1 MPSVPREKYP
11 EMNWRAADKVA
22 AWKVF
27 KRRMEVIF
35 VADQIPEERQWAL
48 ILVAGGDEA
57 YNRWDT
63 LEDTVQDRKKVDQV
77 WLAFEK
83 SFEQSTSFW
92 HFRDTYLGDFRQDE
106 SETTADLDLR
116 IKQTVKGCQWQ
127 KESEEERMI
136 NLLYHATIYYEI
148 RKFVQETDRNAITY
162 EMVIEKAKAHERNVL
177 EYKDHQASHG
187 GANSAPLQAMLK
199 KDNVFHWED
208 QQTRSFQQVKTLI
221 AKANTTPL
229 RYYDRDLPVTVQAD
243 ASLRGLGACLIQK
256 HKGKDQ
262 PIAFASKSLTDAE
275 TRYANIEREL
285 LAIVF
290 ACQRFSTY
298 LLGRSFIAE
307 SDHKPLEMIAMKN
320 LANAPPRLQRMLLE
334 LQRYDV
340 TIKYRPGKEMQ
351 LADALSRC
359 PARASQ
365 EIKLDMRVDYIAF
378 TKPWIEKLKDSTQR
392 DPILATVYQ
401 LTQQGWPHQ
410 RRHVPRMARRYW
422 DFRDELS
429 TDDGLLLKGPR
440 LIIPGELQEEYL
452 SRLHEGHLS
461 ANKVQE
467 NAKQH
472 MYWTGIDADIEDYTK
487 RCQECIKRSQVPKE
501 PLQPHDI
508 PEGPWR
514 KLGMDYFAFDGNSYV
529 LICDYFSKF
538 PFLYRAKTSFW
549 SLRDRLID
557 LFSIEGYPDEIVS
570 DNGPPFQSK
579 EFAKFLSGLGI
590 KHTTSSPGYPR
601 SNGFIERHIQMVK
614 NMLSKSSN
622 TRSFQEVLA
631 DLRTTRIGTGLPSP
645 AEILHGR
652 NLTTR
657 AQAEIDIKAIRSVLQ
672 ERQLKMMLDH
682 NTSRRAKKARP
693 LVVGERCHVLGPGNK
708 WIDTFI
714 TGITD
719 SGRSYETQV
728 EATGKQL
735 TRNRSHIRPRG
746 PDIPHLHSSF
756 LQRNAVPSAASD
768 EKVPSQRE
776 NSVIS
781 GRPLVTNGQKTV
793 LSGNHKGSIKQTN
806 TSQVLVSET
815 VPDRRVQPSRRVK
828 MTRFGDDPVAST
840 MSIPPRRQPGRDTST
855 RNRRN
860 FKLNVT
866 DPDLL
871 IPIKQTAVNKRHS
884 DLREPQPS
892 PSDSQPA
899 SSQPVSETTTS
910 ESSVSLPSSP
920 SGSSCTASTSTSGTD
935 SSSSETSSESS
946 SQPSSNASSP
956 ETSSSASTSRST
968 SPELLEME
976 RSFNSLLAG
985 TRDRQSH
992 PVTRSQMDNLRD
1004 QQQRIAVLKQ
1014 VASQPQNQPRPV
1026 SAPPVAN
1033 MPLPPYPQRRPSDK
1047 GSKSQVQAENANAPR
1062 KSSDSENRLQDIQ
1075 EEPRRRIGPSRVKE
1089 LAKFFTPTS
1098 DQEENSRVN
1107 NRTRR
1112 KKLFE
1117 PKREE
1122 ESEK

>member
-1 MPSVPREKYP
+1 
-11 EMNWRAADKVA
+11 
-22 AWKVF
+22 
-27 KRRMEVIF
+27 
-35 VADQIPEERQWAL
+35 
-48 ILVAGGDEA
+48 
-57 YNRWDT
+57 
-63 LEDTVQDRKKVDQV
+63 
-77 WLAFEK
+77 
-83 SFEQSTSFW
+83 
-92 HFRDTYLGDFRQDE
+92 
-106 SETTADLDLR
+106 
-116 IKQTVKGCQWQ
+116 
-127 KESEEERMI
+127 
-136 NLLYHATIYYEI
+136 
-148 RKFVQETDRNAITY
+148 
-162 EMVIEKAKAHERNVL
+162 
-177 EYKDHQASHG
+177 
-187 GANSAPLQAMLK
+187 
-199 KDNVFHWED
+199 
-208 QQTRSFQQVKTLI
+208 
-221 AKANTTPL
+221 
-229 RYYDRDLPVTVQAD
+229 
-243 ASLRGLGACLIQK
+243 
-256 HKGKDQ
+256 
-262 PIAFASKSLTDAE
+262 
-275 TRYANIEREL
+275 
-285 LAIVF
+285 
-290 ACQRFSTY
+290 
-298 LLGRSFIAE
+298 
-307 SDHKPLEMIAMKN
+307 MKN

-340 TIKYRPGKEMQ
+340 TIKYQPGKEMQ

-359 PARASQ
+359 PVRASQ

-401 LTQQGWPHQ
+401 LPQQGWQHQ
-410 RRHVPRMARRYW
+410 RRHIPRLVRRYW

-429 TDDGLLLKGPR
+429 TDDGMLLKGPR

-461 ANKVQE
+461 ASKVQE

-487 RCQECIKRSQVPKE
+487 RCQECIKRSKVPKE

-514 KLGMDYFAFDGNSYV
+514 KLGIDYFTFDGNSYV

-601 SNGFIERHIQMVK
+601 SNGFIERHIQTVK

-622 TRSFQEVLA
+622 TQSFQEVLA
-631 DLRTTRIGTGLPSP
+631 DLRTTRIGMGLPSP

-652 NLTTR
+652 NLMTR

-672 ERQLKMMLDH
+672 ERQLKMTLDH
-682 NTSRRAKKARP
+682 DLGQERQLKMTLDHDLGRRAKKARP

-708 WIDTFI
+708 WIDAFV

-735 TRNRSHIRPRG
+735 TRNHSHIRPRS
-746 PDIPHLHSSF
+746 PDIPHMHASF
-756 LQRNAVPSAASD
+756 LQRNAVPSATSDRNASS
-768 EKVPSQRE
+768 ERQ
-776 NSVIS
+776 NTVIS
-781 GRPLVTNGQKTV
+781 ANR
-793 LSGNHKGSIKQTN
+793 KGSIKQTN

-815 VPDRRVQPSRRVK
+815 VPDRRVQPSRRAK
-828 MTRFGDDPVAST
+828 MTRFGDNPVTST
-840 MSIPPRRQPGRDTST
+840 VSIPPRRQPGRDTST

-871 IPIKQTAVNKRHS
+871 IPIKQTAVTKRHS

-892 PSDSQPA
+892 SSDSQPA

-920 SGSSCTASTSTSGTD
+920 SGSSSTESTSTSGTD
-935 SSSSETSSESS
+935 SSSSETSSKSS

-956 ETSSSASTSRST
+956 ETSSSASTLWST

-985 TRDRQSH
+985 TRDRQGH

-1033 MPLPPYPQRRPSDK
+1033 MPLPPYPRRCLCDK
-1047 GSKSQVQAENANAPR
+1047 GSTKQVQAENANAPR
-1062 KSSDSENRLQDIQ
+1062 KSSDSETDY
-1075 EEPRRRIGPSRVKE
+1075 
-1089 LAKFFTPTS
+1089 
-1098 DQEENSRVN
+1098 
-1107 NRTRR
+1107 RTF
-1112 KKLFE
+1112 KKSLVDA
-1117 PKREE
+1117 
-1122 ESEK
+1122 

>member
-1 MPSVPREKYP
+1 MGSYNGQGK
-11 EMNWRAADKVA
+11 
-22 AWKVF
+22 
-27 KRRMEVIF
+27 
-35 VADQIPEERQWAL
+35 
-48 ILVAGGDEA
+48 GG
-57 YNRWDT
+57 
-63 LEDTVQDRKKVDQV
+63 
-77 WLAFEK
+77 
-83 SFEQSTSFW
+83 
-92 HFRDTYLGDFRQDE
+92 
-106 SETTADLDLR
+106 
-116 IKQTVKGCQWQ
+116 
-127 KESEEERMI
+127 
-136 NLLYHATIYYEI
+136 
-148 RKFVQETDRNAITY
+148 
-162 EMVIEKAKAHERNVL
+162 
-177 EYKDHQASHG
+177 
-187 GANSAPLQAMLK
+187 
-199 KDNVFHWED
+199 
-208 QQTRSFQQVKTLI
+208 
-221 AKANTTPL
+221 
-229 RYYDRDLPVTVQAD
+229 
-243 ASLRGLGACLIQK
+243 
-256 HKGKDQ
+256 GK
-262 PIAFASKSLTDAE
+262 
-275 TRYANIEREL
+275 
-285 LAIVF
+285 
-290 ACQRFSTY
+290 
-298 LLGRSFIAE
+298 
-307 SDHKPLEMIAMKN
+307 
-320 LANAPPRLQRMLLE
+320 LLE

-365 EIKLDMRVDYIAF
+365 EIKLDMRVDYITF

-392 DPILATVYQ
+392 DPILVTVYQ

-410 RRHVPRMARRYW
+410 RRHIPRLARRYW

-440 LIIPGELQEEYL
+440 LIILGELQEEYL

-461 ANKVQE
+461 ASKVQE

-472 MYWTGIDADIEDYTK
+472 MYWTGIDVDIEDYTK
-487 RCQECIKRSQVPKE
+487 RCQECIKRSQVAKE

-508 PEGPWR
+508 PEDPWR
-514 KLGMDYFAFDGNSYV
+514 KLGIDYFTFDGNSYV

-601 SNGFIERHIQMVK
+601 SNGFIERHIQTVK

-645 AEILHGR
+645 AEILHRR

-657 AQAEIDIKAIRSVLQ
+657 AQAEIDIKAIHSVLQ
-672 ERQLKMMLDH
+672 ERQLKMTLDH
-682 NTSRRAKKARP
+682 NSSRRAKKARP

-708 WIDTFI
+708 WIDAFI

-735 TRNRSHIRPRG
+735 TRNRSHIRPRS
-746 PDIPHLHSSF
+746 PDTPHMHASF
-756 LQRNAVPSAASD
+756 LQRNAVPSATSD
-768 EKVPSQRE
+768 GNAPSERQ

-781 GRPLVTNGQKTV
+781 GRQQLADGQKMV
-793 LSGNHKGSIKQTN
+793 LSGNRKGSIKQTN

-815 VPDRRVQPSRRVK
+815 VPDRRVQPSRRAK
-828 MTRFGDDPVAST
+828 MTRFGDNPVSST
-840 MSIPPRRQPGRDTST
+840 VSIPPRRQPGRDTST
-855 RNRRN
+855 RNRRD

-871 IPIKQTAVNKRHS
+871 IPIKQTVVTSRHS

-892 PSDSQPA
+892 SSDSQPA

-920 SGSSCTASTSTSGTD
+920 SGSSSTESTSTSGTD

-985 TRDRQSH
+985 TRDRQGH
-992 PVTRSQMDNLRD
+992 PVKRSQMDNLRD

-1014 VASQPQNQPRPV
+1014 VGSQRQNQPRPV
-1026 SAPPVAN
+1026 SVPPVAN
-1033 MPLPPYPQRRPSDK
+1033 MPLPPYPRRRPSDK
-1047 GSKSQVQAENANAPR
+1047 RSTKQVQAENANALR
-1062 KSSDSENRLQDIQ
+1062 KSSDSETDY
-1075 EEPRRRIGPSRVKE
+1075 
-1089 LAKFFTPTS
+1089 
-1098 DQEENSRVN
+1098 
-1107 NRTRR
+1107 RTF
-1112 KKLFE
+1112 KKS
-1117 PKREE
+1117 PVDA
-1122 ESEK
+1122 